1 MSPDDAEA
9 RKATDQDHSDIEHY
23 LEKMAQMET
32 QLQEKFIKTLTVMFT
47 DLKGSTS
54 LAEDMGDLSTRML
67 IKHHNDIV
75 FPIIKHHNGVL
86 VKTIGDGTLSYFEHA
101 QDGLRAAVQIQKGID
116 EFNLTKKPK
125 TPILIRIG
133 LHTGKCILEKNDI
146 FGDVVNT
153 ASRFES
159 SAANPGEICFS
170 EESYNALTDKSEVY
184 CRFVKT
190 TTLKGKKE
198 PVNVYKA
205 FWNPKEVELD
215 LTVRAPAQVQE
226 KVGVSPVMKILL
238 VLIPILILLFV
249 FFKGTG
255 TKPER
260 AEETRTKQHTITI
273 PTEPSK

>member
-1 MSPDDAEA
+1 MSPDDAET
-9 RKATDQDHSDIEHY
+9 RQGDDQDPDIEQY
-23 LEKMAQMET
+23 LEQRAQMET
-32 QLQEKFIKTLTVMFT
+32 LFQEKFTKTLTVMFT

-54 LAEDMGDLSTRML
+54 IAEAEGDLSARML

-75 FPIIKHHNGVL
+75 FPVIKHHSGVL

-116 EFNLTKKPK
+116 EFNLTKQLK

-159 SAANPGEICFS
+159 SASPGEICFS
-170 EESYNALTDKSEVY
+170 EETYTALTDKSEVY
-184 CRFVKT
+184 CRFLKT
-190 TTLKGKKE
+190 TNLKGKKE

-205 FWNPKEVELD
+205 FWNPKEIELE
-215 LTVRAPAQVQE
+215 LTDKASVQTQE
-226 KVGVSPVMKILL
+226 KAGASPVMKILL

-249 FFKGTG
+249 LFKGMG

-260 AEETRTKQHTITI
+260 AEETRTKQHTIT
-273 PTEPSK
+273 PPPEPSK

>member
-1 MSPDDAEA
+1 MSPDDAETRQGA
-9 RKATDQDHSDIEHY
+9 DQDPSDIEQY
-23 LEKMAQMET
+23 LEQRAQMET
-32 QLQEKFIKTLTVMFT
+32 LFQEKFTKTLTVMFT

-54 LAEDMGDLSTRML
+54 IAEAEGDLSARML

-75 FPIIKHHNGVL
+75 FPVIKHHNGVL

-116 EFNLTKKPK
+116 EFNLTKQLK
-125 TPILIRIG
+125 TPILMRIG

-159 SAANPGEICFS
+159 SASPGEICCS
-170 EESYNALTDKSEVY
+170 EETYTALTDKSEVY
-184 CRFVKT
+184 CRFLKT
-190 TTLKGKKE
+190 TSLKGKKE

-205 FWNPKEVELD
+205 FWNPKEIELD
-215 LTVRAPAQVQE
+215 LTDKASVQTQE
-226 KVGVSPVMKILL
+226 KAGASPVMKILL

-249 FFKGTG
+249 LFKGMG

-260 AEETRTKQHTITI
+260 AEETRTKQHTIT
-273 PTEPSK
+273 PPPEPSK

>member
-1 MSPDDAEA
+1 MSPDDAEG
-9 RKATDQDHSDIEHY
+9 RKATSPDLSDIEQH
-23 LEKMAQMET
+23 LEKMSQMET
-32 QLQEKFIKTLTVMFT
+32 LLQEKFTKILTVMFT

-54 LAEDMGDLSTRML
+54 LAEDIGDLATRML

-75 FPIIKHHNGVL
+75 FPTIQHPNGVL

-101 QDGLRAAVQIQKGID
+101 QDGLRAAVQIQKEID
-116 EFNLTKKPK
+116 EFNMTKKAK
-125 TPILIRIG
+125 APIMIRIG

-159 SAANPGEICFS
+159 SANPCEICFS
-170 EESYNALTDKSEVY
+170 EETYNALIDKAEVY

-215 LTVRAPAQVQE
+215 LTDSAPAQGQE
-226 KVGVSPVMKILL
+226 KVGMSPVMKILL

-255 TKPER
+255 TNRES

>member
-1 MSPDDAEA
+1 MSPDDAETRQGA
-9 RKATDQDHSDIEHY
+9 DQDPSDIEQY
-23 LEKMAQMET
+23 LEKRAQMET
-32 QLQEKFIKTLTVMFT
+32 LFQEKFTKTLTVMFT

-54 LAEDMGDLSTRML
+54 LAEAEGDLSARML

-75 FPIIKHHNGVL
+75 FPVIKRHSGVL

-116 EFNLTKKPK
+116 EFNLTKQLK
-125 TPILIRIG
+125 TPILMRIG

-159 SAANPGEICFS
+159 SASPGEICCS
-170 EESYNALTDKSEVY
+170 EETYTALTDKSEVY
-184 CRFVKT
+184 CRFLKT
-190 TTLKGKKE
+190 TSLKGKKE

-205 FWNPKEVELD
+205 FWNPKEIELD
-215 LTVRAPAQVQE
+215 LTDKAPVQTQE
-226 KVGVSPVMKILL
+226 KAGASPVMKILL

-249 FFKGTG
+249 LFKGIG

-260 AEETRTKQHTITI
+260 AEETRTKQHTIT
-273 PTEPSK
+273 PPSEPSK